1 MLQRL
6 AAMSLA
12 SVVTDANLEN
22 AMAESYDVFS
32 IIYAITIMAFS
43 SDSAILDRGIWWW

>member
-32 IIYAITIMAFS
+32 ILYAITVMAFS
-43 SDSAILDRGIWWW
+43 SDSAILDRGI

>member
-22 AMAESYDVFS
+22 AGNLSHIANMLASQYLVFCNKS
-32 IIYAITIMAFS
+32 LKVM
-43 SDSAILDRGIWWW
+43 G